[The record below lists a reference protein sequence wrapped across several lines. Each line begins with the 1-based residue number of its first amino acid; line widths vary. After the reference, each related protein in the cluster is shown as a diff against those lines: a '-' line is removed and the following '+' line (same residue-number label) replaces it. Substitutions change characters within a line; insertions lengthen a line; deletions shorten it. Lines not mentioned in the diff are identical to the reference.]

1 MMNSAG
7 HTALRVALLA
17 DGRQRSGFRAFLEK
31 QGVQVVLDAQPGEP
45 LPQNWNDAQV
55 LLVAMSDSAAAL
67 QLETLLERSTVPVV
81 LNRGGL
87 GRSENWSRGLLGKL
101 EVLANVGLH
110 EVRGSGPRTRPE
122 LRVIPPVQSENRSAT
137 RIVVLGGSLGGPNA
151 VARFLSELPDDLSLA
166 LLLAQHI
173 SEPVQ
178 NLLAA
183 QLDRC
188 GAWRVAVLSGE
199 QRLEPGRAWLLPV
212 QRRVA
217 MDPPGLLRCCA
228 EPWRSVQKPDINAVL
243 SDAANAF
250 GARCGAIMFSGLGGD
265 GAQGCES
272 IIRQGGFVWAQSSN
286 SCAVASLPEA
296 ARRSARIEFSGT
308 PEELA
313 RELTHRCQVQAT
325 SIG

>member
-1 MMNSAG
+1 MMNSARQ
-7 HTALRVALLA
+7 TALRVALLA
-17 DGRQRSGFRAFLEK
+17 DTRQRRDFHVLLEQ
-31 QGVQVVLDAQPGEP
+31 QGVQVVLDMQPGAP
-45 LPQNWNDAQV
+45 LPQSWNDAQV

-67 QLETLLERSTVPVV
+67 QLERLLERSTVPVV
-81 LNRGGL
+81 LNRGGI
-87 GRSENWSRGLLGKL
+87 GRSESWSRGLLGKL
-101 EVLANVGLH
+101 EVLAHAGPH
-110 EVRGSGPRTRPE
+110 EARGSGPRTRPE
-122 LRVIPPVQSENRSAT
+122 LRVIPLVQSENSSAS

-151 VARFLSELPDDLSLA
+151 VARFLGELPDDLSLA

-173 SEPVQ
+173 SEPLQ
-178 NLLAA
+178 NRLAA

-199 QRLEPGRAWLLPV
+199 QQLEPGRAWLLPV
-212 QRRVA
+212 QHRVA
-217 MDPPGLLRCCA
+217 MDPRGLLRCCA

-243 SDAANAF
+243 NDAANAF
-250 GARCGAIMFSGLGGD
+250 GVRCGAIMFSGLGGD

-272 IIRQGGFVWAQSSN
+272 ITRHGGFVWAQSSD

-325 SIG
+325 SIS